1 MGRKKIFLSKNKE
14 RGRKLLIDL
23 NLTNVLEINKL
34 NNIVLCPDLLGIW
47 CQLEVDDI
55 YPFTKVEKEQM
66 KKLRELLEYEE
77 INNYLLYKYGL
88 YLCTVYAD
96 IKGLSKRKLN
106 KMQSNLPILTRSNIE
121 IKGND
126 VAEILNKEP
135 GKYIKDIIEDIEKKI
150 LENKLNNNYEDLKEY
165 IIKEY
170 KDKI

>member
-1 MGRKKIFLSKNKE
+1 
-14 RGRKLLIDL
+14 
-23 NLTNVLEINKL
+23 
-34 NNIVLCPDLLGIW
+34 
-47 CQLEVDDI
+47 
-55 YPFTKVEKEQM
+55 M

-150 LENKLNNNYEDLKEY
+150 LENKLNNNYEDLKKY